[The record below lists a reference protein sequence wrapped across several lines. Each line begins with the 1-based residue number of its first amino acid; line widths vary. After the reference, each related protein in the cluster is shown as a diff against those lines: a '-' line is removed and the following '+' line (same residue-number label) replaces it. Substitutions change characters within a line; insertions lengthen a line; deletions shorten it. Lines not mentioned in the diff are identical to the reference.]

1 MSKEKNNNLTIKI
14 FALLI
19 AIVFWSYVMND
30 VNPRITKEYRNIN
43 VVYSQTEQLKKSG
56 IVVTSPEEIKV
67 NVKIAGRRND
77 ILAITD
83 KDITAKV
90 DLSGYSAGKKRV
102 SIDVDVPSKVE
113 LVDYSPKEVLFDFD
127 NIVNR
132 ERPVTV
138 ETTGKVASGYILA
151 DKEIRP
157 QSVFIK
163 GPKTLVNRVSE
174 VIAYV
179 DVSESTKDL
188 NVTVPIKLVDVD
200 GKEVNGLEK
209 EPNVVDVFIPVKR
222 VKTVPI
228 EIQTEGSVPQGYEMG
243 NIKVFPSTVK
253 IMGDED
259 ELAAVKSIKTEV
271 VNISTFLEKG
281 RVELKLIIPE
291 GIELAE
297 PSIKPSADIDI
308 HKIIEKTM
316 EYNLD
321 EILVNNLGGGL
332 SIDNNA
338 TTPSH
343 IAVTVKGSDKIIE
356 PLTKED
362 LPLFI
367 DLDGLG
373 EGAHTVPVKVNEI
386 NGVEI
391 VNINPSEIQI
401 HLKQ

>member
-90 DLSGYSAGKKRV
+90 DLSGYSAGEKRV

-151 DKEIRP
+151 DKEIKP

-228 EIQTEGSVPQGYEMG
+228 EIQTEGNIPQGYEMG
-243 NIKVFPSTVK
+243 DIKISPSTVK

-271 VNISTFLEKG
+271 VNISTFLEKES
-281 RVELKLIIPE
+281 VELKLIIPE

-321 EILVNNLGGGL
+321 EISVNNLGGGL

>member
-90 DLSGYSAGKKRV
+90 DLSGYSAGEKRV

-151 DKEIRP
+151 DKEIKP

-228 EIQTEGSVPQGYEMG
+228 EIQTEGNIPQGYEMG
-243 NIKVFPSTVK
+243 DIKISPSTVK

-271 VNISTFLEKG
+271 VNISTFLEKES
-281 RVELKLIIPE
+281 VELKLIIPE

-321 EILVNNLGGGL
+321 EISVNNLGGGL

-338 TTPSH
+338 TAPSH

>member
-90 DLSGYSAGKKRV
+90 DLSGYSAGEKRV

-228 EIQTEGSVPQGYEMG
+228 EIQTEGNIPQGYEMG
-243 NIKVFPSTVK
+243 DIKISPSTVK

-271 VNISTFLEKG
+271 VNISTFLEKES
-281 RVELKLIIPE
+281 VELKLIIPE

-321 EILVNNLGGGL
+321 EISVNNLGGGL

-338 TTPSH
+338 TAPSH

>member
-281 RVELKLIIPE
+281 SVELKLIIPE

-321 EILVNNLGGGL
+321 EISVNNLGGGL

-338 TTPSH
+338 TAPSH

>member
-338 TTPSH
+338 TAPSH

>member
-90 DLSGYSAGKKRV
+90 DLSGYSAGEKRV

-151 DKEIRP
+151 DKEIKP

-228 EIQTEGSVPQGYEMG
+228 EIQTEGNIPQGYEMG
-243 NIKVFPSTVK
+243 DIKISPSTVK

-271 VNISTFLEKG
+271 VNISTFLEKES
-281 RVELKLIIPE
+281 VELKLIIPE

>member
-271 VNISTFLEKG
+271 VNISTFLEKES
-281 RVELKLIIPE
+281 VELKLIIPE

-321 EILVNNLGGGL
+321 EISVNNLGGGL

-338 TTPSH
+338 TAPSH

>member
-90 DLSGYSAGKKRV
+90 DLSGYSAGEKRV

-151 DKEIRP
+151 DKEIKP

-228 EIQTEGSVPQGYEMG
+228 EIQTEGDIPQGYEMG
-243 NIKVFPSTVK
+243 DIKISPSTVK

-271 VNISTFLEKG
+271 VNISTFLEKES
-281 RVELKLIIPE
+281 VELKLIIPE

-321 EILVNNLGGGL
+321 EISVNNLGGGL

-343 IAVTVKGSDKIIE
+343 IAVTVKGSDKSIE

>member
-151 DKEIRP
+151 DKEIKP

-228 EIQTEGSVPQGYEMG
+228 EIQTEGNIPQGYEMG
-243 NIKVFPSTVK
+243 DIKISPSTVK

-271 VNISTFLEKG
+271 VNISTFLEKES
-281 RVELKLIIPE
+281 VELKLIIPE

-321 EILVNNLGGGL
+321 EISVNNLGGGL

>member
-1 MSKEKNNNLTIKI
+1 M
-14 FALLI
+14 
-19 AIVFWSYVMND
+19 
-30 VNPRITKEYRNIN
+30 RITKEYRNIN

-271 VNISTFLEKG
+271 VNISTFLEKES
-281 RVELKLIIPE
+281 VELKLIIPE

-321 EILVNNLGGGL
+321 EISVNNLGGGL

-338 TTPSH
+338 TAPSH

>member
-90 DLSGYSAGKKRV
+90 DLSGYSAGEKRV

-151 DKEIRP
+151 DKEIKP

-228 EIQTEGSVPQGYEMG
+228 EIQTEGDIPQGYEMG
-243 NIKVFPSTVK
+243 DIKISPSTVK

-271 VNISTFLEKG
+271 VNISTFLEKES
-281 RVELKLIIPE
+281 VELKLIIPE

-321 EILVNNLGGGL
+321 EISVNNLGGGL

>member
-151 DKEIRP
+151 DKEIKP

-281 RVELKLIIPE
+281 SVELKLIIPE

-321 EILVNNLGGGL
+321 EISVNNLGGGL

-338 TTPSH
+338 TAPSH

-401 HLKQ
+401 HLK

>member
-321 EILVNNLGGGL
+321 EISVNNLGGGL

-367 DLDGLG
+367 DLGGLG

>member
-90 DLSGYSAGKKRV
+90 DLSGYSAGEKRV

-228 EIQTEGSVPQGYEMG
+228 EIQTEGNIPQGYEMG
-243 NIKVFPSTVK
+243 DIKISPSTVK

-271 VNISTFLEKG
+271 VNISTFLEKES
-281 RVELKLIIPE
+281 VELKLIIPE

-321 EILVNNLGGGL
+321 EISVNNLGGGL

>member
-90 DLSGYSAGKKRV
+90 DLSGYSAGEKRV

-151 DKEIRP
+151 DKEIKP

-281 RVELKLIIPE
+281 SVELKLIIPE

-321 EILVNNLGGGL
+321 EISVNNLGGGL

-338 TTPSH
+338 TAPSH

>member
-90 DLSGYSAGKKRV
+90 DLSGYSAGEKRV

-228 EIQTEGSVPQGYEMG
+228 EIQTEGNIPQGYEMG
-243 NIKVFPSTVK
+243 DIKISPSTVK

-271 VNISTFLEKG
+271 VNISTFLEKES
-281 RVELKLIIPE
+281 VELKLIIPE

>member
-90 DLSGYSAGKKRV
+90 DLSGYSAGEKRV

-151 DKEIRP
+151 DKEIKP

-222 VKTVPI
+222 GKTVPI
-228 EIQTEGSVPQGYEMG
+228 EIQTEGNIPQGYEMG
-243 NIKVFPSTVK
+243 DIKISPSTVK

-271 VNISTFLEKG
+271 VNISTFLEKES
-281 RVELKLIIPE
+281 VELKLIIPE

>member
-90 DLSGYSAGKKRV
+90 DLSGYSAGEKRV

-151 DKEIRP
+151 DKEIKP

-228 EIQTEGSVPQGYEMG
+228 EIQTEGNIPQGYEMG
-243 NIKVFPSTVK
+243 DIKISPSTVK

-281 RVELKLIIPE
+281 SVELKLIIPE

-321 EILVNNLGGGL
+321 EISVNNLGGGL

-338 TTPSH
+338 TAPSH